1 MYLPLLRLS
10 AGHGSATGTVH
21 DPHSSAP
28 AIHCSQSQY
37 GCCPDGRVAA
47 GGPRGLGCPR
57 VQELPVAPSTDA
69 QQYCTGTR

>member
-57 VQELPVAPSTDA
+57 VQELPVAPPTDA